1 MEKDTNIELR
11 NEALRNVIGQVPPLL
26 VRVGTMVIVF
36 ITLALALVVCFV
48 PYPITI
54 KSDGMVVETKGSG
67 WVAVRS
73 RVPYKFLYVFD
84 TTRVANVTYEGEPD
98 VISNAKVVDVDT
110 KIVRKGNDNYF
121 TVTLLS
127 STASN
132 VLPVVKGES
141 VKVETIVSEKT
152 IWQVLWN

>member
-11 NEALRNVIGQVPPLL
+11 SEALRNVIGQVPPLL

-36 ITLALALVVCFV
+36 ITLALALAVCFV

-110 KIVRKGNDNYF
+110 NYF

-152 IWQVLWN
+152 IWQILWN

>member
-11 NEALRNVIGQVPPLL
+11 SEALRNVIGQVPPLL
-26 VRVGTMVIVF
+26 VRVGTMMIVF
-36 ITLALALVVCFV
+36 ITLALALAVCFV

-54 KSDGMVVETKGSG
+54 KSDGTVVETKGSG

-121 TVTLLS
+121 TVTLLG

>member
-1 MEKDTNIELR
+1 MEKDKNIELR
-11 NEALRNVIGQVPPLL
+11 SEALRNVIGQVPPLL

-36 ITLALALVVCFV
+36 ITLALALAVCFV

-54 KSDGMVVETKGSG
+54 KSDGMVVETKGGG

-73 RVPYKFLYVFD
+73 SVPYKFLYAFD

-98 VISNAKVVDVDT
+98 IVNNAKVVDVDT

-132 VLPVVKGES
+132 VLPVVKDER

>member
-11 NEALRNVIGQVPPLL
+11 SEALRNVIGQVPPLL

-54 KSDGMVVETKGSG
+54 KSDGMVVETNGSG

-127 STASN
+127 STAPN

>member
-11 NEALRNVIGQVPPLL
+11 SEALRNVIGQVPPLL

-36 ITLALALVVCFV
+36 ITLALALAVCFV

-54 KSDGMVVETKGSG
+54 KSDGMVVATKGSDL
-67 WVAVRS
+67 VAVRS

-98 VISNAKVVDVDT
+98 VISNAKVVNVDT

-127 STASN
+127 STAPN
-132 VLPVVKGES
+132 VSSVVKGES